1 MADVDLNAAFGMPPK
16 DAVSYFRSK
25 GYEISDRWQEV
36 WAGAHAKAFTVAKA
50 MRMDVLDSIRGEVDK
65 ALAEGITE
73 GQFIERLTPRL
84 KALGW
89 WGKQTLV
96 DGQGTAR
103 NVQLGSPH
111 RLKLIYRQNLQ
122 TAYMAGRH
130 RRQLAASRTHPY
142 WMYVA
147 VMDGRTRPSHA
158 ALNGRVF
165 RWDDPI
171 WQYLYP
177 PNGWGCRCRIRML
190 TARQVERMGLQVE
203 QGDGYIETFETD
215 AGFDERTGEVYRVPH
230 MRAKLPD
237 GRTMSPDV
245 GWAYNPGTAAYGSD
259 VAIARKLGEAQ
270 SIELRSQ
277 LIQTLNNSPL
287 RHQQFADWAEAVL
300 QDRRPGHGVQAVGFM
315 PEAVSAAVAARL
327 GSEPSRLMVVGEK
340 QLVHADS
347 EKHRRDDIVLTP
359 DEFKRLPQMIN
370 DPEAVLWE
378 ADDQVLILVYP
389 AEDGRKIKVVMR
401 LDYKLKKQ
409 PQPLDVVINAFKV
422 SAKALENTGYYDVL
436 QGEVRVP

>member
-1 MADVDLNAAFGMPPK
+1 MADLDLNAAFGMPPK

-36 WAGAHAKAFTVAKA
+36 WAEAHAKAFTVAKA
-50 MRMDVLDSIRGEVDK
+50 MRMDVLTSIRAEVDK

-73 GQFIERLTPRL
+73 RQFIDHLTPRL

-89 WGKQTLV
+89 WGKQTWV
-96 DGQGTAR
+96 DTQGTAR

-122 TAYMAGRH
+122 TAYMAGRY
-130 RRQLAASRTHPY
+130 RRQLSASRTHPY

-147 VMDGRTRPSHA
+147 VMDSRTRPAHA

-177 PNGWGCRCRIRML
+177 PNGWGCRCRVRML

-203 QGDGYIETFETD
+203 QGEGYIETFETD
-215 AGFDERTGEVYRVPH
+215 AGFDERTGEVYQVQH
-230 MRAKLPD
+230 MRAALPD
-237 GRTMSPDV
+237 GRSMSPDV
-245 GWAYNPGTAAYGSD
+245 GWAYNPGAAAYGTD
-259 VAIARKLGEAQ
+259 VAIARKLGQAQ
-270 SIELRSQ
+270 STELRSQ

-287 RHQQFADWAEAVL
+287 RHQQFADWVDAV
-300 QDRRPGHGVQAVGFM
+300 QVRGAGQGVQAVGFM
-315 PEAVSAAVAARL
+315 PETVATAVTARL
-327 GSEPSRLMVVGEK
+327 GTEPSRLMVVGEQ
-340 QLVHADS
+340 QLLDAASH
-347 EKHRRDDIVLTP
+347 KHHPDDLVLTP
-359 DEFKRLPQMIN
+359 DEFKRLPQMIQQ
-370 DPEAVLWE
+370 PEAVLWE

-401 LDYKLKKQ
+401 LDGKSPL
-409 PQPLDVVINAFKV
+409 PLDGVISAFKV
-422 SAKALENTGYYDVL
+422 SIEALDGSEVLMGELKA
-436 QGEVRVP
+436 P